1 VARRPGTE
9 ERRVKK
15 LKKPEPESRTTTH
28 IRVTFKAYQAV
39 KYAAR
44 RSHQSMTT
52 IASKLLEC
60 LGG

>member
-1 VARRPGTE
+1 
-9 ERRVKK
+9 VKK